1 MTHPADLLPDFDHIT
16 NHAFKRSL
24 GPLAR
29 REPSTL
35 GIYEADHACLLR
47 TDLPGFKNS
56 KVSLKFEEG
65 VLRVRAEGILEI
77 THPKL
82 ETGNAG
88 GLSIESN
95 WKSSNSQS
103 FMNKQSALNQS
114 PCGVVGNGDM
124 TTPSTQ
130 PGDHVEKREE
140 DISFLVALPG
150 IPTDH
155 LRVSAEMGLLPITAE
170 RSNALPEERKD
181 GTSRPKPIR
190 QL

>member
-88 GLSIESN
+88 GLSIEMQLEILQLPIIHEQTIS
-95 WKSSNSQS
+95 SQS
-103 FMNKQSALNQS
+103 
-114 PCGVVGNGDM
+114 
-124 TTPSTQ
+124 
-130 PGDHVEKREE
+130 
-140 DISFLVALPG
+140 VALWG
-150 IPTDH
+150 CRQRGHDH
-155 LRVSAEMGLLPITAE
+155 SLYPAR
-170 RSNALPEERKD
+170 
-181 GTSRPKPIR
+181 
-190 QL
+190 